1 MDFATR
7 DRLVKL
13 LARTTSEHD
22 GEALAAARKANQILL
37 RHGLTWTDVVSLR
50 TSDSSARR
58 TAGASAEGSRSAAAT
73 DPKRRAAGVGSD
85 PDRRSPTYSP
95 GHRWRSSPQRIAR
108 VCLRYGFWIGILF
121 GGVVALFIAI
131 ADDAADASDYALAA
145 LAFALPTL
153 LGLVLWLMFGG
164 WLPENGV
171 PRRSRPCRR
180 STVKPS

>member
-1 MDFATR
+1 MDLATG

-22 GEALAAARKANQILL
+22 GEALAAARKANQILV
-37 RHGLTWTDVVSLR
+37 RHGLTWADVVSIR
-50 TSDSSARR
+50 TSDSSARH

-73 DPKRRAAGVGSD
+73 DPKRKGASVGGD

-108 VCLRYGFWIGILF
+108 VCLQYGFWIGILF

-131 ADDAADASDYALAA
+131 ADDAADPADYALAA
-145 LAFALPTL
+145 LAFALPSL
-153 LGLVLWLMFGG
+153 LGLVVWLMLGG
-164 WLPENGV
+164 WLPENDV
-171 PRRSRPCRR
+171 PRRSRPYRGP
-180 STVKPS
+180 K